1 MALYRLSVVSGEEA
15 FVSADEAGRPS
26 PFPMRSELG
35 CLVFVVGPSGA
46 GKDTLIR
53 LAARELDG
61 EPAVRVARR
70 VITRASNDHEDHGSV
85 DQALFEAMSA
95 AGVFCLEW
103 AAHGLR
109 YGILREVEDEVRLG
123 AIVICNGSRAAASRM
138 RRRFVKS
145 AIVLI
150 TAPRQI
156 LAERLAARGRDV
168 SISDRLGR
176 DLENWAH
183 DDADHVID
191 NSGNPADAA
200 AELVSFVRGLLPAGA

>member
-1 MALYRLSVVSGEEA
+1 
-15 FVSADEAGRPS
+15 VSADEAVRPTL
-26 PFPMRSELG
+26 FEMRSEPG

-53 LAARELDG
+53 LAARELDSD
-61 EPAVRVARR
+61 PLVRVARR

-85 DQALFEAMSA
+85 NQAQFETMSA
-95 AGVFCLEW
+95 NGAFCLEW

-109 YGILREVEDEVRLG
+109 YGIPRQVEDEVRLG
-123 AIVICNGSRAAASRM
+123 AIVICNGSRAVAARM

-145 AIVLI
+145 AIVLV
-150 TAPRQI
+150 TAPREI
-156 LAERLAARGRDV
+156 LAERIVARGRDV
-168 SISDRLGR
+168 SVSKRLER
-176 DLENWAH
+176 DLENWVH

-200 AELVSFVRGLLPAGA
+200 AELVSYVRGLLPAGA

>member
-1 MALYRLSVVSGEEA
+1 
-15 FVSADEAGRPS
+15 VSADEAVRQTL
-26 PFPMRSELG
+26 FEMRSEPG

-53 LAARELDG
+53 LAARELDSA
-61 EPAVRVARR
+61 PRVRVARR

-85 DQALFEAMSA
+85 DQAQFETMSA
-95 AGVFCLEW
+95 NGAFCLEW

-109 YGILREVEDEVRLG
+109 YGIPRQVEDEVRLG
-123 AIVICNGSRAAASRM
+123 AIVICNGSRAAAARM

-145 AIVLI
+145 AIVLV
-150 TAPRQI
+150 TAPREI
-156 LAERLAARGRDV
+156 LAERIVARGRDV
-168 SISDRLGR
+168 SVSNRLDR
-176 DLENWAH
+176 DLENWVH

-200 AELVSFVRGLLPAGA
+200 AELLSYVRGLLPAGA